1 MINNPIV
8 KFERWWDEV
17 KRIGLKH
24 PGAVCVSTI
33 DEQGFPSGRFV
44 DLKDIADDCFI
55 FCTNLDS
62 QKGHD
67 IEKNDRVALTFWWEA
82 IGYQVRIIGHASQ
95 ISSEAADRYWDTRP
109 RDAQITTLSCQQSK
123 LLISEKLLQV
133 QFEKVKAS
141 LEGVEITRPDN
152 WGGYAVKPV
161 MIEFLTFKASRLH
174 LRERYTIVEN
184 EWSKEL
190 LQP

>member
-1 MINNPIV
+1 MNNPIV
-8 KFERWWDEV
+8 KFELWWSEV
-17 KRIGLKH
+17 KEIGLKH

-33 DEQGFPSGRFV
+33 DRHGFPSGRFV
-44 DLKDIADDCFI
+44 DLKDIIDDCFI

-67 IEKNDRVALTFWWEA
+67 IENNDKVALTFWWEA
-82 IGYQVRIIGHASQ
+82 IGYQVRIIGHALQ
-95 ISSEAADRYWDTRP
+95 ISSALADRYWQTRP

-123 LLISEKLLQV
+123 PLLSEHILQE
-133 QFEKVKAS
+133 QFEKVKKNAGS
-141 LEGVEITRPDN
+141 NDIPRPDN
-152 WGGYAVKPV
+152 WGGYTVKPV

-174 LRERYTIVEN
+174 LRERYTIN
-184 EWSKEL
+184 GGSWGKEL